1 MKIYMSAPRDKISLI
16 SILIH
21 VCVLALIEG
30 RKKKGKLE
38 FKAIPT
44 SNFVSQKRNSYA

>member
-1 MKIYMSAPRDKISLI
+1 MSAPRDKISLI

-38 FKAIPT
+38 FKAILT